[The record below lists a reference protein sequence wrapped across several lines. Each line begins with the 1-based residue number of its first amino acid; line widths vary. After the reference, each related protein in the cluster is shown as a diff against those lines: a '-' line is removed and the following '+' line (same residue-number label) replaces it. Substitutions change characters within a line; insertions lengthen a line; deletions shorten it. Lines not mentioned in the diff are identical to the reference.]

1 MLTKKKQSPV
11 NHPSKDI
18 VGTKSNRLMD
28 RKILL
33 CVTGSVAAVRSA
45 EIARELMRHGADVF
59 TVMSKNATKI
69 IHPNLLEWATGNP
82 VVTDLTGK
90 IEHVAFAGATPQ
102 KVDLVLIAP
111 TTGNTISKISLGIDD
126 TPVTTVA
133 STALGS
139 RTPIVIVPAMHESMY
154 THHAIQKNIKE
165 LKQQNVKF
173 IEPIMTKGKAK
184 LPETSTIVETLLQ
197 LITLQKDLHGKYILV
212 TSGSTMEF
220 IDSVRVITNPS
231 SGKMGA
237 AIVNEAVRRGA
248 SVTLI
253 SNSTS
258 IKPRSRAK
266 IIDVLT
272 TEEMKQAVEIELRGT
287 PYDIM
292 IAVAAVSD
300 WRLPKPRKGKILTST
315 KRPLKLTL
323 IPTPKIVD
331 GIKKIRPNI
340 FLTIFRAEY
349 NVTDDQLV
357 QSAYERLKKAKADLV
372 IGNDVSR
379 KGVGF
384 GTDTNEVFIID
395 KTRHAIHVPLSSK
408 RVIANRI
415 LDAIKEKCTGT

>member
-1 MLTKKKQSPV
+1 
-11 NHPSKDI
+11 
-18 VGTKSNRLMD
+18 
-28 RKILL
+28 
-33 CVTGSVAAVRSA
+33 
-45 EIARELMRHGADVF
+45 MRYGADVF
-59 TVMSKNATKI
+59 TVMSENAEKI

-82 VVTDLTGK
+82 VVTELTGK
-90 IEHVAFAGATPQ
+90 IEHVAFTGATRR

-111 TTGNTISKISLGIDD
+111 ATGNTISKISLGIDD
-126 TPVTTVA
+126 TSVTTVA

-139 RTPIVIVPAMHESMY
+139 KTPIVIVPAMHKSMY
-154 THHAIQKNIKE
+154 THPAIQKNIEE

-173 IEPIMTKGKAK
+173 IEPIMTEDKAK
-184 LPETSTIVETLLQ
+184 IPETSTIVETLLQ
-197 LITLQKDLHGKYILV
+197 LMTHQQDFHGKNILV
-212 TSGSTMEF
+212 TSGSTIEF
-220 IDSVRVITNPS
+220 IDSIRVITNPS

-258 IKPRSRAK
+258 IKPTFPAK

-272 TEEMKQAVEIELRGT
+272 TEEMKQTVETELRET

-300 WRLPKPRKGKILTST
+300 WRLPKPHEGKISTST
-315 KRPLKLTL
+315 TTPLKLTL
-323 IPTPKIVD
+323 IPTSKIVD
-331 GIKKIRPNI
+331 DVKKIRPST

-349 NVTDDQLV
+349 HVTDEQLV

-395 KTRHAIHVPLSSK
+395 KARRTIHVPLSSK
-408 RVIANRI
+408 QIIANRI
-415 LDAIKEKCTGT
+415 LGVIREKCTDT